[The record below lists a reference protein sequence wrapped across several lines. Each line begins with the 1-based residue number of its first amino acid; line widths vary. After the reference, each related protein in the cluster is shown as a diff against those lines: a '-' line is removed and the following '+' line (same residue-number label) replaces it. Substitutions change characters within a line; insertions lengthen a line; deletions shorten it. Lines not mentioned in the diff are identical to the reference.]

1 MKLTPNSPR
10 NAVYL
15 VHTAVGSSII
25 LIYIDEH
32 GNHRAYIDG
41 QRETFYDVCVKDTF
55 GSGYYH
61 AHMVES
67 FYRGS
72 YRNISKSDIK
82 RWVKHAKKC
91 HKVIGDNHFN
101 ILAWLGGFNPLKK

>member
-1 MKLTPNSPR
+1 MKLTKDSPR
-10 NAVYL
+10 NAVYM
-15 VHTAVGSSII
+15 VHTSTAADII

-41 QRETFYDVCVKDTF
+41 TRETFYDVCVQNVF
-55 GSGYYH
+55 GSGDYH
-61 AHMVES
+61 AHIVES

-72 YRNISKSDIK
+72 YRDIPKRDIK
-82 RWVKHAKKC
+82 RWMKHARKC
-91 HKVIGDNHFN
+91 RKVVGDNHFN